1 MRPDG
6 SHTAH
11 LPFEDQV
18 HQALENVLTALRS
31 AGATADDVLKITAY
45 IVDVERWPRFNALYA
60 EMMGNARPA
69 RTVVPVAQ
77 LHYGYLVEVDAIAVC
92 SGDRPN
98 QDRPAMIDEDTRNS
112 FYIGGRWVRPA
123 HADAVPVINPAT
135 EESVAQIAVGSA
147 ADVDSAV
154 AAARGAF
161 PRLCGLIEWR
171 HAPPSWTGYTR

>member
-1 MRPDG
+1 MINMREHVAFVTTDELPPPGGHYSHAVRFGDLVFVSGQLGIRPDG

-60 EMMGNARPA
+60 EFMGDVRPA

-77 LHYGYLVEVDAIAVC
+77 LHYGYLVEIDAIAVC
-92 SGDRPN
+92 SADSRN
-98 QDRPAMIDEDTRNS
+98 QELLRS
-112 FYIGGRWVRPA
+112 
-123 HADAVPVINPAT
+123 
-135 EESVAQIAVGSA
+135 
-147 ADVDSAV
+147 
-154 AAARGAF
+154 
-161 PRLCGLIEWR
+161 
-171 HAPPSWTGYTR
+171 